1 MRERP
6 FGPEADA
13 LDVTERVPG
22 GCGTKYHRGQ
32 STLLLKPLNA
42 RLTARTSEMKLVPF
56 SAMVDLTRIQI
67 AQQRLRGIS
76 VRTPLIPYFPPA
88 TDDPPAHGTRGQLWF
103 KPENLQPIGSFK
115 LRGAY
120 NKIASFTEQDR
131 QHGVIS
137 YSSGNHA
144 QGVAYAA
151 RALGVKA
158 VIVMPRNAPK
168 IKVDSTAAL
177 GAEIVTVGP
186 ASSERLKKAE
196 ELARE
201 YGYAIVH
208 PYNDEHI
215 IAGQGTVGLEILKDC
230 PEVDLVLVPVG
241 GGGLIS
247 GVSTAM
253 KLSGSTAKVI
263 GVEPE
268 LANDAQRS
276 FRKGEIV
283 ELSAERVSSTL
294 ADGLRTQSVGPVNFE
309 HIRQFVD
316 DIITVT
322 EDEIRTAMRRI
333 ITNARI
339 VAEPSGA
346 VTFAAWLFHGKQLPE
361 SKKAVV
367 VVSGGNVEPQ
377 LLAQLLTEDIV
388 SE

>member
-1 MRERP
+1 MVT
-6 FGPEADA
+6 PE
-13 LDVTERVPG
+13 
-22 GCGTKYHRGQ
+22 Q
-32 STLLLKPLNA
+32 I
-42 RLTARTSEMKLVPF
+42 KL
-56 SAMVDLTRIQI
+56 AQKRI
-67 AQQRLRGIS
+67 RGIA
-76 VRTPLIPYFPPA
+76 VRTPLLPYFPPA
-88 TDDPPAHGTRGQLWF
+88 THAGLASGVRGQLWL
-103 KPENLQPIGSFK
+103 KPESLQPIGSFK

-120 NKIASFTEQDR
+120 NKIASLTEQER
-131 QHGVIS
+131 QRGVIS

-151 RALGVKA
+151 RALRAKS

-177 GAEIVTVGP
+177 GAAIVTVGP
-186 ASSERLKKAE
+186 ASLERLKRAE

-201 YGYAIVH
+201 HGYAIVP

-215 IAGQGTVGLEILKDC
+215 IAGQGTVGIEILKDC
-230 PEVDLVLVPVG
+230 PDVDLVLVPVG
-241 GGGLIS
+241 GGGLVS
-247 GVSTAM
+247 GVSAAI

-283 ELSAERVSSTL
+283 QLPAERVSSTL
-294 ADGLRTQSVGPVNFE
+294 ADGLRTQSIGPLNFE

-316 DIITVT
+316 DVITVT

-333 ITNARI
+333 ISNARI

-346 VTFAAWLFHGKQLPE
+346 VTFAAWLFHANELPD

-367 VVSGGNVEPQ
+367 IVSGCNVEPQ
-377 LLAQLLTEDIV
+377 LLAQVLSEEIVTE
-388 SE
+388 